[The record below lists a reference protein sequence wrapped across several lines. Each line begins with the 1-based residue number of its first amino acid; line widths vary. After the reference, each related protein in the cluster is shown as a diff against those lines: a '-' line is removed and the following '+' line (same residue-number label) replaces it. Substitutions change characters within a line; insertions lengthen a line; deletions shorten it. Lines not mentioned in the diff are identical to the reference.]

1 MAASKKV
8 TLRLH
13 RMDLVEQIRTAM
25 EKIEIPGYLRNPSAK
40 IGTSAV
46 VDFALSIMA
55 NLYLNP
61 ANLTINR
68 HTFLKKLETLVN
80 AHVPLLE
87 KMSKEERRDYLE
99 MMVLKK
105 RSSRLFLTMHVF
117 DSVRLLAGAIISP
130 HSPYR
135 TLILLA

>member
-40 IGTSAV
+40 IGASAV

-99 MMVLKK
+99 MMVAQEAEFSPFSHDARFRL
-105 RSSRLFLTMHVF
+105 SSITGRG
-117 DSVRLLAGAIISP
+117 DN
-130 HSPYR
+130 
-135 TLILLA
+135 